1 MRVTKADDSCP
12 LQVPPH
18 VLHAIGMC
26 SRLSSLNLCHQ
37 HCVTLEGLQT
47 LGSLTGLRALT
58 LGPCPAV
65 CDEGAALIAQ
75 HSALTRLTVHHA
87 APSGRHPSSSQ
98 PFTAGDHVTFT
109 LISPQKLSL
118 CVHGCM

>member
-1 MRVTKADDSCP
+1 M
-12 LQVPPH
+12 
-18 VLHAIGMC
+18 LHAIGMC

-37 HCVTLEGLQT
+37 QCVTLEGLQS
-47 LGSLTGLRALT
+47 LGSLRGLQELA

-87 APSGRHPSSSQ
+87 VPCGRHLSSGQ
-98 PFTAGDHVTFT
+98 PFTAGDYFTFT
-109 LISPQKLSL
+109 LISSQKLSL
-118 CVHGCM
+118 PVSTNVCRRTLFVHT